1 MKHLIKQIVLTCALC
16 ACAAT
21 SFNVL
26 AETGSTTGKPGTD
39 MSTSAQLKLR
49 IIIPQFLHFQVGRA
63 GPTVD
68 IIAFEPAPDTLGDSI
83 AVAGT
88 GGNASGGNG
97 TRVGLRSNA
106 GQITIV
112 AGNDGGIG
120 GLGSSGAISLSE
132 ITARS
137 DSSDLQTPQ
146 LTDAGGT
153 TAKATLT
160 GGDVTDRQ
168 ATWSYVYNNSRAV
181 EPGTYSA
188 EIIYT
193 AISP

>member
-1 MKHLIKQIVLTCALC
+1 MKNISKQLVTILFLW

-21 SFNVL
+21 LPVAL
-26 AETGSTTGKPGTD
+26 AETGTA
-39 MSTSAQLKLR
+39 MSASARLKLR
-49 IIIPQFLHFQVGRA
+49 VVIPQFLQFQIGSA
-63 GPTVD
+63 GATVET
-68 IIAFEPAPDTLGDSI
+68 IAFEPASGTVGDGV

-88 GGNASGGNG
+88 GGNASGGSG
-97 TRVGLRSNA
+97 ASVGLRSNA

-112 AGNDGGIG
+112 AGNDGGGG
-120 GLGSSGAISLSE
+120 GLGSSGIISLSE

-160 GGDVTDRQ
+160 GGDITDRR
-168 ATWSYVYNNSRAV
+168 ATWSYVYNNSHAV

-188 EIIYT
+188 EIVYT
-193 AISP
+193 AVSP